1 LVGVSPGSL
10 TVGSVEMFISDL
22 AAGRAALTVLVIVG
36 VLALAVRR
44 CRNVVTA
51 RLLLVLALS
60 GLVVPA
66 VLTGHAVSAGNHAV
80 AATTLAVHVV
90 AASVWIGGLL
100 ALVLHGRGREDLA
113 PASSRF
119 SAVALACFVATG
131 ASGVLAAVIMVGGVG
146 SVAGA
151 MGTGYG
157 WLLAGKTG
165 ALIALGACGWSHRRR
180 TLPRV
185 REGLPGCFRRLVAV
199 EVAVMLA
206 TVAMAVALA
215 GSPPPPAT
223 DAPAAVEREVASAPA
238 DDMSAHDH
246 GVLSVGVLVD
256 ENRFH
261 VSGPVSPGSRVTV
274 HNRSTSEVTLTASG
288 GAFDVVVPASTLLT
302 FEAPDEPG
310 SYPFASRH
318 SRAFGD
324 VLVVR

>member
-1 LVGVSPGSL
+1 
-10 TVGSVEMFISDL
+10 
-22 AAGRAALTVLVIVG
+22 
-36 VLALAVRR
+36 
-44 CRNVVTA
+44 VVTA

-215 GSPPPPAT
+215 G
-223 DAPAAVEREVASAPA
+223 
-238 DDMSAHDH
+238 
-246 GVLSVGVLVD
+246 
-256 ENRFH
+256 
-261 VSGPVSPGSRVTV
+261 RVTV